1 MRRSVLGIF
10 LCRWL
15 LRASLLLRLKRG
27 NSAVYSKTRSRSRHS
42 AGSAAWL
49 APWKVRVFPAGF
61 VSTLAGPEPRTRRT
75 QQSPH
80 GGHAPSPSP
89 RPHRLSTSQTLG
101 YSSPT
106 CFPRSA
112 ADCFWRPEPRPR
124 ASEPWRHCS
133 ALAPNSRLCHLHGT
147 AENPQPLA
155 RIPIS
160 RDPPPS
166 ARGLLPSTQFPIS
179 PDPSQPRPCSPQSGP
194 CFSQPSSPSARLS
207 LNLGPAPL
215 SPALPQPNSS
225 SARSPSDRALLPS
238 ALLTLRPLPLSPDPA
253 PLGPDPGSPQ
263 PSSVTTAFGTS
274 FSIKAQQGGPMKGR
288 GFTGRQKC
296 HGQPALSLLW
306 HLQED
311 QAAAACVQGSKSTPR
326 LLSGWLFSP

>member
-15 LRASLLLRLKRG
+15 LRAPLLLRLKRG

-49 APWKVRVFPAGF
+49 APWKVRGFPAGF
-61 VSTLAGPEPRTRRT
+61 VSSLAGPEPRTRRT

-112 ADCFWRPEPRPR
+112 ADCFRRPEPRPR

-160 RDPPPS
+160 RDPPPQPVVCSPQPSSPS
-166 ARGLLPSTQFPIS
+166 AWIPLSPGPAPLSLGPASLSPVPPQPGSLLTWALLPSARLSHSPTPPQPAPPQTGPCSPQPCLSSDRFPSVLTLLPLAPTQVPLN
-179 PDPSQPRPCSPQSGP
+179 PAPPQPRPCSPQS
-194 CFSQPSSPSARLS
+194 
-207 LNLGPAPL
+207 
-215 SPALPQPNSS
+215 SS
-225 SARSPSDRALLPS
+225 S
-238 ALLTLRPLPLSPDPA
+238 
-253 PLGPDPGSPQ
+253 
-263 PSSVTTAFGTS
+263 
-274 FSIKAQQGGPMKGR
+274 
-288 GFTGRQKC
+288 
-296 HGQPALSLLW
+296 
-306 HLQED
+306 
-311 QAAAACVQGSKSTPR
+311 
-326 LLSGWLFSP
+326 